1 MHEKVLVIK
10 LKFQT
15 TQTETFHMPATAAA
29 VKCDYDK
36 TTVTHSVAR
45 ELRVVL
51 RCSTKPIHPMLSLLS
66 ITC

>member
-36 TTVTHSVAR
+36 TTVTHSVA
-45 ELRVVL
+45 
-51 RCSTKPIHPMLSLLS
+51 
-66 ITC
+66 